1 MKKILSLISSLVI
14 LSCSE
19 VGVNEVQPIL
29 EQTPVN
35 IVQTNSIKS
44 IYTFYKKFREY
55 NPKIF
60 AYMDFDKDNF
70 VSKDE
75 FIKFNIGLFK
85 FSIPIMRNTS
95 FEDLDKNKDGKLT
108 VKEIDLS
115 LFSEIKFVEEVRNFS
130 KETFVDNDKNLDG
143 FLNKEE
149 LLDKKLYWLLKIVPD
164 QTNKTLNLIKIKFP
178 TDFFS
183 QYDDNNDSKL
193 SLSEL
198 EILSANEAL
207 EFLMALN
214 LYQFKVGKS

>member
-1 MKKILSLISSLVI
+1 MKKFLSLISSLLI
-14 LSCSE
+14 FSCSN
-19 VGVNEVQPIL
+19 VGVSELPIT
-29 EQTPVN
+29 EQSPVN
-35 IVQTNSIKS
+35 NVQTNSIKS
-44 IYTFYKKFREY
+44 IYTFYKKFKEY

-60 AYMDFDKDNF
+60 ASMDFNNDKF

-75 FIKFNIGLFK
+75 FIKFNLGLFK
-85 FSIPIMRNTS
+85 FSIPIMGNTS

-115 LFSEIKFVEEVRNFS
+115 LFSEIKFVEEVRKFS
-130 KETFVDNDKNLDG
+130 KETFVDYDKNSDG

-149 LLDKKLYWLLKIVPD
+149 LLDKKLYWLQKIIPD
-164 QTNKTLNLIKIKFP
+164 TTNKTLNLVKIKFSP
-178 TDFFS
+178 EFFS
-183 QYDDNNDSKL
+183 QYDDNNDLKL

>member
-1 MKKILSLISSLVI
+1 MKKFLSLISSLLI
-14 LSCSE
+14 FSCST
-19 VGVNEVQPIL
+19 VGVSELPIT
-29 EQTPVN
+29 EQSPVN
-35 IVQTNSIKS
+35 NVQANSIKS
-44 IYTFYKKFREY
+44 IYNFYKKFKEY

-60 AYMDFDKDNF
+60 ASMDSNNDNF

-75 FIKFNIGLFK
+75 FIKFNLGLFK
-85 FSIPIMRNTS
+85 FSIPIMGNTS

-115 LFSEIKFVEEVRNFS
+115 LFSEIKFVEEVRKFS
-130 KETFVDNDKNLDG
+130 KETFVDYDKNSDG

-149 LLDKKLYWLLKIVPD
+149 LLDKKLYWLQKIIPD
-164 QTNKTLNLIKIKFP
+164 TTNKTLNLVKIKFSP
-178 TDFFS
+178 EFFS
-183 QYDDNNDSKL
+183 QYDDNNDLKL

>member
-1 MKKILSLISSLVI
+1 MKKFLSLISSLLI
-14 LSCSE
+14 FSCST
-19 VGVNEVQPIL
+19 VGVSELPIT
-29 EQTPVN
+29 EQSPVN
-35 IVQTNSIKS
+35 NVQANSIKS
-44 IYTFYKKFREY
+44 IYNFYKKFKEY

-60 AYMDFDKDNF
+60 ASMDSNNDNF

-75 FIKFNIGLFK
+75 FIKFNLGLFK
-85 FSIPIMRNTS
+85 FSIPIMGNTS

-115 LFSEIKFVEEVRNFS
+115 LFSEIKFVEEVRKFS
-130 KETFVDNDKNLDG
+130 KETFVDYDKNSDV

-149 LLDKKLYWLLKIVPD
+149 LLDKKLYWLQKIIPD
-164 QTNKTLNLIKIKFP
+164 TTNKTLNLVKIKFSP
-178 TDFFS
+178 EFFS
-183 QYDDNNDSKL
+183 QYDDNNDLKL